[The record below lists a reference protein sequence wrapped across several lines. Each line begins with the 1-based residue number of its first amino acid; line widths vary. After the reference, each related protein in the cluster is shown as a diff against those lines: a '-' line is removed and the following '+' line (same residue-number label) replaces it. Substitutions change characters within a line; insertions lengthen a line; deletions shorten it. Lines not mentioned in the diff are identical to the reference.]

1 MILFTVS
8 IIIASYILS
17 LFCIEECEGV
27 CTFGVLTSG
36 AVLFFE
42 VIDKII

>member
-1 MILFTVS
+1 MILFTIL
-8 IIIASYILS
+8 IIIAWYILS
-17 LFCIEECEGV
+17 LFCEYEGV
-27 CTFGVLTSG
+27 CIFGVLTSG

>member
-1 MILFTVS
+1 MILFTIL
-8 IIIASYILS
+8 IIIAWYILS
-17 LFCIEECEGV
+17 LFYECEGV
-27 CTFGVLTSG
+27 CIFGVLTSG